1 MPCEMIILRLQLCQ
15 SLNFGKVYTAKETNN
30 QYCKYIGLTLISIG
44 EKYSF
49 YSEITCQKL
58 NKFVSK
64 SKENARLINV
74 STI

>member
-30 QYCKYIGLTLISIG
+30 QYCIYRTHINIIG

-49 YSEITCQKL
+49 YRETTC
-58 NKFVSK
+58 
-64 SKENARLINV
+64 
-74 STI
+74 

>member
-49 YSEITCQKL
+49 YSETTC
-58 NKFVSK
+58 
-64 SKENARLINV
+64 
-74 STI
+74 

>member
-30 QYCKYIGLTLISIG
+30 QYCIYRTHINIIG

-49 YSEITCQKL
+49 YSETTCQKL
-58 NKFVSK
+58 SKFVSK
-64 SKENARLINV
+64 LKENEG
-74 STI
+74 